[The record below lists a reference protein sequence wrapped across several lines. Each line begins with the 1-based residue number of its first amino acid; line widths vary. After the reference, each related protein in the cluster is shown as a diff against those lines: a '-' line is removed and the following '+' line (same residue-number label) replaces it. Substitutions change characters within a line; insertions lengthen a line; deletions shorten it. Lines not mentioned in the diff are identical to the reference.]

1 VIKELFYKWF
11 GLEPPTCLTCEVLRS
26 QLDESNI
33 ERRELLTRLLERD
46 KPEPVSSAKT
56 DELQPIRPQFTP
68 WRVRQQMLE
77 AEDRK
82 QAQLLREK
90 QKEMSESRK
99 PNIEE
104 LEKELEIP
112 QEGTANG

>member
-1 VIKELFYKWF
+1 MVKELLYKWF
-11 GLEPPTCLTCEVLRS
+11 GLEPFPCQTCEILRF
-26 QLDESNI
+26 QLDESNR
-33 ERRELLTRLLERD
+33 ERRELLHKLLEKD
-46 KPEPVSSAKT
+46 KPESVTTPSKE
-56 DELQPIRPQFTP
+56 DLQPIRPQFTP

-90 QKEMSESRK
+90 QKEMAEARK
-99 PNIEE
+99 PGIEE
-104 LEKELEIP
+104 LEKELDIP

>member
-1 VIKELFYKWF
+1 MIKELLYKWF
-11 GLEPPTCLTCEVLRS
+11 GLEPFPCPTCEVLRF
-26 QLDESNI
+26 QLDESNR
-33 ERRELLTRLLERD
+33 ERRDLLQKFLERD
-46 KPEPVSSAKT
+46 RPESTSSVKIE
-56 DELQPIRPQFTP
+56 ELQPIRPQFTP
-68 WRVRQQMLE
+68 WRVRQQILE

-90 QKEMSESRK
+90 QKEMSEARK

-112 QEGTANG
+112 QQEGTNG

>member
-1 VIKELFYKWF
+1 MIKELLYKWF
-11 GLEPPTCLTCEVLRS
+11 GLEPFPCQTCEILRF
-26 QLDESNI
+26 QLDESNR
-33 ERRELLTRLLERD
+33 ERRELLQKLLEKD
-46 KPEPVSSAKT
+46 KPESVSSAKV

-90 QKEMSESRK
+90 QKEMAESRK
-99 PNIEE
+99 PDIAD
-104 LEKELEIP
+104 LEKELNIP
-112 QEGTANG
+112 TEGTNG

>member
-1 VIKELFYKWF
+1 MIKQLLYKWF
-11 GLEPPTCLTCEVLRS
+11 GLESPTCLTCEVLRS

-33 ERRELLTRLLERD
+33 ERRDLLTRLLERD
-46 KPEPVSSAKT
+46 RPESVSPAKEQ
-56 DELQPIRPQFTP
+56 ELQPIRPQFTP

-82 QAQLLREK
+82 QAQLLRDK
-90 QKEMSESRK
+90 QKEMADARK
-99 PNIEE
+99 PGIEE

-112 QEGTANG
+112 QEGTTNG